1 MRLKSTDI
9 VYIRMLYLHNVLL
22 HYIVLRLSNI
32 YKKNYC
38 YRKRSLEYL
47 KVLSYSMQ
55 PNGS

>member
-9 VYIRMLYLHNVLL
+9 VYIRILCLHNVLL
-22 HYIVLRLSNI
+22 HIVLRLSNS
-32 YKKNYC
+32 YKHFTTIEK
-38 YRKRSLEYL
+38 SVGYL